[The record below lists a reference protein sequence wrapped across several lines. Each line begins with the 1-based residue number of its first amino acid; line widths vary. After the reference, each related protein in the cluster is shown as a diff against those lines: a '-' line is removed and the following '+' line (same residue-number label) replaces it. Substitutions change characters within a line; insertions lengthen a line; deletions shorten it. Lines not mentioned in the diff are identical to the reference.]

1 MKSFQRNLFTL
12 VLSILSFC
20 SLADTTDILFI
31 GNSYTYF
38 NNMPSLLQQVALSAG
53 DTVYTESQT
62 PGGRRISQHA
72 SDPAV
77 FAKIRSRDWDYV
89 VIQCQSQELSFPD
102 GQVAT
107 DVLPFAQQICDSIR
121 AINTCTIPMFFMTWG
136 RKNGDASNCAFFP
149 PLCTYEGMDSVLRSN
164 YLKMGELNEAEVAG
178 VGAVWRELRTT
189 TPSLELYSPDESHP
203 SYAGSLTAAY
213 AFYSTVF
220 RKNAAESSFNGS
232 VTAEVADSIRSV
244 VDRVITLNQDLYN
257 IGVNDPNANFTINRN
272 GRTVSPLPES
282 SMMDEYRWNFGDGGK
297 SSEENPAYTYDNLD
311 TEWII
316 TLSVKKNCSWTEYSD
331 TVRIGVGILEQD
343 LKAKKIYPNPSN
355 GNFRIEGNAQ
365 LVSIFSINGKE
376 IEFTQLGDLYSVD
389 SNVSGLIILT
399 LKEGDIRFY
408 QKVMME

>member
-1 MKSFQRNLFTL
+1 
-12 VLSILSFC
+12 
-20 SLADTTDILFI
+20 
-31 GNSYTYF
+31 
-38 NNMPSLLQQVALSAG
+38 
-53 DTVYTESQT
+53 
-62 PGGRRISQHA
+62 
-72 SDPAV
+72 
-77 FAKIRSRDWDYV
+77 
-89 VIQCQSQELSFPD
+89 
-102 GQVAT
+102 
-107 DVLPFAQQICDSIR
+107 
-121 AINTCTIPMFFMTWG
+121 
-136 RKNGDASNCAFFP
+136 
-149 PLCTYEGMDSVLRSN
+149 
-164 YLKMGELNEAEVAG
+164 MGELNEAEVAG

-189 TPSLELYSPDESHP
+189 TPSLELYNPDESHP

-232 VTAEVADSIRSV
+232 VTAEVADSIRAV

-282 SMMDEYRWNFGDGGK
+282 STMDEYRWDFGDGGK
-297 SSEENPAYTYDNLD
+297 SSEENPTYTYGNLD

-316 TLSVKKNCSWTEYSD
+316 TLTAIKSCTLTQHSD
-331 TVRIGVGILEQD
+331 TIRYTIGVSELGMKDKI
-343 LKAKKIYPNPSN
+343 IYPNPSN

-389 SNVSGLIILT
+389 SNASGLIILT
-399 LKEGDIRFY
+399 LKEGEILFY

>member
-1 MKSFQRNLFTL
+1 
-12 VLSILSFC
+12 
-20 SLADTTDILFI
+20 
-31 GNSYTYF
+31 
-38 NNMPSLLQQVALSAG
+38 
-53 DTVYTESQT
+53 
-62 PGGRRISQHA
+62 
-72 SDPAV
+72 
-77 FAKIRSRDWDYV
+77 
-89 VIQCQSQELSFPD
+89 
-102 GQVAT
+102 
-107 DVLPFAQQICDSIR
+107 
-121 AINTCTIPMFFMTWG
+121 
-136 RKNGDASNCAFFP
+136 
-149 PLCTYEGMDSVLRSN
+149 
-164 YLKMGELNEAEVAG
+164 MGELNEAEVAG

-203 SYAGSLTAAY
+203 SYAGSLAAAY

-282 SMMDEYRWNFGDGGK
+282 STMDEYRWDFGDGGK
-297 SSEENPAYTYDNLD
+297 SSEENPTYTYDNLD

-316 TLSVKKNCSWTEYSD
+316 TLSVKKNCIWTEYSD
-331 TVRIGVGILEQD
+331 TVRIDVGILEQD
-343 LKAKKIYPNPSN
+343 LKDKKIYPNPSN

-365 LVSIFSINGKE
+365 LVSIFSLNGKE

-399 LKEGDIRFY
+399 LKEGDILFY
-408 QKVMME
+408 QKVIME